1 MASEKR
7 ERQRANREEKRTKE
21 TKVDTRKQR
30 MAIVKRYAGYAL
42 LFGAVIVVSIRFSSD
57 VSCGLSVSPICADRS
72 TLSPL
77 VWNLIRSNHLEKDG
91 SIWTPPSLSAW
102 PMTFRGRGRE

>member
-7 ERQRANREEKRTKE
+7 ERQRANREEKRAKE

-42 LFGAVIVVSIRFSSD
+42 LFAAVIVALKIFT
-57 VSCGLSVSPICADRS
+57 G
-72 TLSPL
+72 
-77 VWNLIRSNHLEKDG
+77 
-91 SIWTPPSLSAW
+91 
-102 PMTFRGRGRE
+102 

>member
-42 LFGAVIVVSIRFSSD
+42 LFGAVIVALKIIA
-57 VSCGLSVSPICADRS
+57 G
-72 TLSPL
+72 
-77 VWNLIRSNHLEKDG
+77 
-91 SIWTPPSLSAW
+91 
-102 PMTFRGRGRE
+102 